1 MALKLAKTN
10 NVGITTTYHKIVN
23 INAEFY
29 EGGADVRVIVAH
41 YVGED
46 YRKKSVSAHA
56 ATTPFFFHT
65 DNADCN
71 LREAAYNAMKA
82 SEEYK
87 GAEDI

>member
-10 NVGITTTYHKIVN
+10 NVGVTTTYHKIVN
-23 INAEFY
+23 INADFY
-29 EGGADVRVIVAH
+29 EGNVRVIVAH
-41 YVGED
+41 YVDED

-56 ATTPFFFHT
+56 ATTPFFFHI

-82 SEEYK
+82 SDEYK